1 MLDQTV
7 KRYSPIG
14 ELDPGVTVVQL
25 FEDQVRKSPAA
36 VAVECGDDQL
46 TYLDLNRRANNVAR
60 RLRAK
65 KSGPERRV
73 AVCLERGL
81 PMVIAL
87 FGILKSGAA
96 YIPLDPGYPPE
107 RLRYML
113 GDAAA
118 DILVTQQKLL
128 GHFGDFAGDMVCLDP
143 DWPTVEGNCE
153 ENIGAVAGPDNL
165 AYVIYTS
172 GTSGR
177 PKGVMIQHGNLVN
190 MLRSFAEIL
199 QLGKDDRQLGVA
211 TFSFDMSVADFF
223 PPLIVGGRLV
233 LFPASAR
240 EIHQLAELLER
251 GEITV
256 MQATPTLWRSLVV
269 LENVA
274 LPQGFKAVCGGEA
287 MDEFLAQ
294 RLKAAS
300 GELWNFYGPTETTVW
315 STAGR
320 IEGRTAA
327 TLSVGQPLANTR
339 VYVLTSELERAPAGA
354 RAEIYIAGQGVARGY
369 LNDPAL
375 TAERFLPD
383 PFAGE
388 GERMYRTGDL
398 GQCTDGVIECS
409 GRADTQVKLRGHR
422 IELGEIECLL
432 SRHEIVRHAAVV
444 LRENDTGG
452 KKIVAYVATQRARV
466 DVPLKSRVQLLA
478 EAPSILRKY
487 LEEMLPG
494 HMVPS
499 TIVLLEDLPLTASGK
514 LDRNA
519 LPAPQVLSN
528 NEYVAPSTETEISL
542 AQIWATVLQLRCVGL
557 HDNFLELGGHSLLA
571 TQMVSRIRSTL
582 NVDVPLDALFE
593 SGLTLQRVA
602 LLVDELK
609 LKQAGKP
616 IGRTIRAT
624 LRRPASAPSLVARLQ
639 GLSQEQV
646 NEMLN
651 QVKIN
656 GQ

>member
-1 MLDQTV
+1 MIDQIT

-25 FEDQVRKSPAA
+25 FEDQVRKAPAT
-36 VAVECGDDQL
+36 VAVQCLDDQL
-46 TYLDLNRRANNVAR
+46 TYLELNCSANKLAR
-60 RLRAK
+60 WLRAK

-81 PMVIAL
+81 PMVISL

-96 YIPLDPGYPPE
+96 YVPLDPAYPPE

-128 GHFGDFAGDMVCLDP
+128 GHFGGFAGDVVCLDT
-143 DWPTVEGNCE
+143 DWSTIDDNRE
-153 ENIGAVAGPDNL
+153 ENIATVAVADNL

-177 PKGVMIQHGNLVN
+177 PKGVMIEHGSLAN
-190 MLRSFAEIL
+190 MLRSFAETL
-199 QLGKDDRQLGVA
+199 QLGKDDRQLAVA
-211 TFSFDMSVADFF
+211 TFSFDMAVADFF
-223 PPLIVGGRLV
+223 PPLITGGRLV
-233 LFPASAR
+233 LFPVSAR
-240 EIHQLAELLER
+240 EIHRLAELLER

-256 MQATPTLWRSLVV
+256 MQATPTLWRSLLVQ
-269 LENVA
+269 ENLT

-287 MDEFLAQ
+287 MDEFLAE
-294 RLKAAS
+294 RLKAVS
-300 GELWNFYGPTETTVW
+300 GKLWNFYGPTETTVW
-315 STAGR
+315 STAAR
-320 IEGRTAA
+320 IEDQAIA
-327 TLSVGQPLANTR
+327 TLPIGRPLANTR
-339 VYVLTSELERAPAGA
+339 VYILNSELERVPAET

-369 LNDPAL
+369 LNEPAL

-398 GQCTDGVIECS
+398 GCYANDVFECF

-432 SRHEIVRHAAVV
+432 TRHEIVRQAAVV
-444 LRENDTGG
+444 LREDDPGD
-452 KKIVAYVATQRARV
+452 KRIVAYVATQRARV
-466 DVPLKSRVQLLA
+466 DVPLESRERLLEETPA
-478 EAPSILRKY
+478 ILRKY

-499 TIVLLEDLPLTASGK
+499 TILLLEDLPLTPSGK
-514 LDRNA
+514 LDRKA
-519 LPAPQVLSN
+519 LPAPQVQSN
-528 NEYVAPSTETEISL
+528 KKYIAPSTETEKAL
-542 AQIWATVLQLRCVGL
+542 AQIWAAVLQLNCVGL

-582 NVDVPLDALFE
+582 QVDVPLDALFE
-593 SGLTLQRVA
+593 GGLTLQCVA
-602 LLVDELK
+602 LLVDELR
-609 LKQAGKP
+609 LKQVGKP
-616 IGRTIRAT
+616 LGSTIRPV
-624 LRRPASAPSLVARLQ
+624 LRRSGSAPGLVASLQ

-651 QVKIN
+651 QVKTA
-656 GQ
+656 GR